1 MKIFAFA
8 LRPFDELA
16 YLERACHELNIEFDW
31 TSEYP
36 TLENASL
43 AAGADALTIITNPM
57 TAELLDRYHEL
68 GIRAIATRSARSA
81 CAWLMPPI
89 RPKALQITPSCSC

>member
-1 MKIFAFA
+1 MLLTSLPHAGPCAGSTASLYHPSNRPKERYKDLRVS

-43 AAGADALTIITNPM
+43 AAGADACSP
-57 TAELLDRYHEL
+57 
-68 GIRAIATRSARSA
+68 SS
-81 CAWLMPPI
+81 P
-89 RPKALQITPSCSC
+89 TP